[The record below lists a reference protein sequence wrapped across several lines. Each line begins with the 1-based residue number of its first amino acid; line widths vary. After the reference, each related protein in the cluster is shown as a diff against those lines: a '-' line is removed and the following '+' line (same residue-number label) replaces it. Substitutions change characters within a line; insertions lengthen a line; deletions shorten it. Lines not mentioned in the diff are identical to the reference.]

1 MCNYLFYSAAITF
14 PQQAL
19 CAQAEIKRFNTADYS
34 TNGSFPPV
42 ERIPRENKKVISDNH
57 GLVLRKNSINRS
69 YTKVPLNL
77 FMTLKRLTNK
87 RVLLGVSAGI
97 AAYKAPDLVRKLSE
111 LGAEVQVILSKNAD
125 QFVAPLALQAVSG
138 NPTHS
143 YAMTAESESG
153 MGHID
158 LARWADVILIAP
170 ATANMMARLC
180 SGIADELLTTV
191 CVATEAQIAIAPA
204 MNQQM
209 WQNQAT
215 QQNLQTL
222 VDRKVWVFG
231 PDSGEQACG
240 EVGPGRMLQ
249 PQNIAQTLAEHF
261 QHGELSG
268 KNIMLT
274 VGPTWEALDPV
285 RGITNHSSGKM
296 GFALAEAAI
305 DAGANVT
312 LVCGPTKMTAPER
325 ATSINVISAL
335 EMHKAVMDN
344 IAKQDIFIGV
354 AAVADYRPLDVSQ
367 AKIKKHHDHDE
378 MTITLVKNPD
388 ILADVAALEKPPF
401 CVGFAAETSNI
412 IEYARGKL
420 ERKKLHMI
428 AANHV
433 GGNETG
439 FGVENNAITLI
450 SAGNVIDLPKQNKST
465 LARALMR
472 EISTQYNSI

>member
-1 MCNYLFYSAAITF
+1 
-14 PQQAL
+14 
-19 CAQAEIKRFNTADYS
+19 
-34 TNGSFPPV
+34 
-42 ERIPRENKKVISDNH
+42 
-57 GLVLRKNSINRS
+57 
-69 YTKVPLNL
+69 
-77 FMTLKRLTNK
+77 MTPKRLTNK

-158 LARWADVILIAP
+158 LARWADVVLIAP

-180 SGIADELLTTV
+180 SGNADELLTTV

-209 WQNQAT
+209 WQNSAT

-222 VDRKVWVFG
+222 TDRKIWVFG

-249 PQNIAQTLAEHF
+249 PQDIAQKLAEHF
-261 QHGELSG
+261 HHGALSG
-268 KNIMLT
+268 KNLMLT

-305 DAGANVT
+305 EAGANVT
-312 LVCGPTKMTAPER
+312 LVCGPTQVTPPDR

-335 EMHKAVMDN
+335 DMHKAVMTN
-344 IAKQDIFIGV
+344 IAEQDIFIGV
-354 AAVADYRPLDVSQ
+354 AAVADYRPADVAQ
-367 AKIKKHHDHDE
+367 GKIKKSNDR
-378 MTITLVKNPD
+378 MTIDLVKNPD
-388 ILADVAALEKPPF
+388 ILADVAALDNAPF
-401 CVGFAAETSNI
+401 CVGFAAETDNI

-420 ERKKLHMI
+420 ERKKLDMI

-433 GGNETG
+433 GGEETG
-439 FGVENNAITLI
+439 FGVEDNAITLI
-450 SAGNVIDLPKQNKST
+450 SADKVVDLPKQNKT
-465 LARALMR
+465 MLARALLR
-472 EISTQYNSI
+472 EISTQFNSE